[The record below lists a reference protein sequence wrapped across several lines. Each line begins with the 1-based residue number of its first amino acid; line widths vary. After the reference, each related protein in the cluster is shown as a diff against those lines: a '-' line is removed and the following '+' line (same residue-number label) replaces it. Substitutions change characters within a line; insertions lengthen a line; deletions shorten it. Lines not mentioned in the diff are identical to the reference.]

1 MFKKLSLSKDATK
14 NPFNGL
20 KIIATLSVT
29 SMLFT
34 NAIIAREVNTPIQ
47 LPAMTTTINY
57 APARQIPTGYVK
69 GNYTVVA
76 TPYWKTK
83 KVESPKANELS
94 LQEAA
99 EIAAEEVFRLYD
111 VKLTNEK
118 IECCYCPKNEKHNAF
133 WSIGIKI
140 NPDYF
145 FDLSIN
151 PTTGELTFITYQGG
165 PNIKKLSAS
174 EDDKTLENGIALAE
188 KGLSNPD
195 EACATVKNMLTQ
207 KAFLSEP
214 IENITYDFSSYGTVF
229 GVAHPYSR
237 IVHFFTV
244 VTTSNK
250 TYNIMTTQDL
260 SSITYFSLDT
270 LK

>member
-47 LPAMTTTINY
+47 IPTMNTTINY

-69 GNYTVVA
+69 GNYTAVA
-76 TPYWKTK
+76 TPFYKTK
-83 KVESPKANELS
+83 KAESPKANELS
-94 LQEAA
+94 LQEVA
-99 EIAAEEVFRLYD
+99 EIAAQEVFRLYD

-118 IECCYCPKNEKHNAF
+118 IECCYCPISEKRDAT
-133 WSIGIKI
+133 WSINIKI
-140 NPDYF
+140 NADYF
-145 FDLSIN
+145 FDLEVN
-151 PTTGELTFITYQGG
+151 PTTGELTFISYKGG

-174 EDDKTLENGIALAE
+174 EDDKTTENGMALAE

-207 KAFLSEP
+207 KGFISEP
-214 IENITYDFSSYGTVF
+214 IQSITYKLSSYGTVC
-229 GVAHPYSR
+229 GVAHPYSQ
-237 IVHFFTV
+237 ITHWFTV
-244 VTTSNK
+244 VTTSKK
-250 TYNIMTTQDL
+250 TYQIMTTQDL
-260 SSITYFSLDT
+260 SSITDFSLDT
-270 LK
+270 QK

>member
-14 NPFNGL
+14 KPVNGL

-47 LPAMTTTINY
+47 IPTMNTTINY

-69 GNYTVVA
+69 GNYTAVA
-76 TPYWKTK
+76 TPYYKTK

-99 EIAAEEVFRLYD
+99 EIAAQEVFRLYG

-118 IECCYCPKNEKHNAF
+118 MECCYCPKTEKYDAS
-133 WSIGIKI
+133 WSITIKI
-140 NPDYF
+140 NADYF

-151 PTTGELTFITYQGG
+151 PTTGELTLISYQGG
-165 PNIKKLSAS
+165 SNIKKLSAS
-174 EDDKTLENGIALAE
+174 EDDKTTKNGVALAE

-195 EACATVKNMLTQ
+195 EARATVKNMLTQ
-207 KAFLSEP
+207 KGFISEP
-214 IENITYDFSSYGTVF
+214 IENITYNFSSYGTVC
-229 GVAHPYSR
+229 GVAHPYSQ
-237 IVHFFTV
+237 ITHWFTV
-244 VTTSNK
+244 VTTSKK
-250 TYNIMTTQDL
+250 TYDIMTTQDL
-260 SSITYFSLDT
+260 SSITSFSLAT
-270 LK
+270 QK

>member
-69 GNYTVVA
+69 GNYTAVA

-83 KVESPKANELS
+83 KVESPKTNELS

-99 EIAAEEVFRLYD
+99 EIAAQEAFRFYD
-111 VKLTNEK
+111 LKLTNEK
-118 IECCYCPKNEKHNAF
+118 IECCYCPTSDPY
-133 WSIGIKI
+133 WSIIIKI
-140 NPDYF
+140 NTDYF
-145 FDLSIN
+145 FDLCIDSN
-151 PTTGELTFITYQGG
+151 TGELTGISYIGG
-165 PNIKKLSAS
+165 PNITKLSAS
-174 EDDKTLENGIALAE
+174 EDDKTIENGIALAE
-188 KGLSNPD
+188 KGLSNPNED
-195 EACATVKNMLTQ
+195 CTKVKNMLTQ
-207 KAFLSEP
+207 KGFLSEP
-214 IENITYDFSSYGTVF
+214 IQSITYKLSSYGTTF
-229 GVAHPYSR
+229 SVAHPYSS
-237 IVHFFTV
+237 ITHLFTV

-250 TYNIMTTQDL
+250 TYRIMTTQDL
-260 SSITYFSLDT
+260 SSITHFSLST
-270 LK
+270 QK

>member
-34 NAIIAREVNTPIQ
+34 NVIIAREVNTPIQ

-69 GNYTVVA
+69 GNYTAVA
-76 TPYWKTK
+76 IPYWKTK
-83 KVESPKANELS
+83 KVESPKTNELS

-99 EIAAEEVFRLYD
+99 EIAAQEAFRFYD
-111 VKLTNEK
+111 LKLTNEK
-118 IECCYCPKNEKHNAF
+118 IECCYCPTSDPY
-133 WSIGIKI
+133 WSIIIKI
-140 NPDYF
+140 NTDYF
-145 FDLSIN
+145 FDLCIDSN
-151 PTTGELTFITYQGG
+151 TGELTGISYIGG

-174 EDDKTLENGIALAE
+174 EDNKTIEHGRALAK

-195 EACATVKNMLTQ
+195 EACTTVKNMLTQ
-207 KAFLSEP
+207 KGFISEP
-214 IENITYDFSSYGTVF
+214 IEDITYSSSSYDTAY
-229 GVAHPYSR
+229 GVEHPFSE
-237 IVHFFTV
+237 ISHWFTV
-244 VTTSNK
+244 VTTSKK
-250 TYNIMTTQDL
+250 TYQILTTQDL
-260 SSITYFSLDT
+260 SSITNFSLDT